1 MLLNYASL
9 RASTWSLCA
18 CMPSWV
24 LKPMKVSRIRVIQVK
39 VLTESCRHSIADY
52 SICGFRAEGSDK
64 WRPGCASAEGPNS
77 GF

>member
-1 MLLNYASL
+1 MVTVCLYAFLGAQTYEGVTHQGHTSKGPN
-9 RASTWSLCA
+9 R
-18 CMPSWV
+18 V
-24 LKPMKVSRIRVIQVK
+24 LQA
-39 VLTESCRHSIADY
+39 LY